1 MAKKKVPP
9 PSWKCTDLADLN
21 LLFFAWVFFPRYS
34 ATLLFLFFSD
44 LLLLVFFSIG
54 EDRSVLTVWTDMS
67 SRGADLSGPVGR
79 KCPTAV

>member
-1 MAKKKVPP
+1 VAKKKVPP

-44 LLLLVFFSIG
+44 LLLLVFFY
-54 EDRSVLTVWTDMS
+54 
-67 SRGADLSGPVGR
+67 
-79 KCPTAV
+79 